1 LIYVATE
8 NERMTMLNRM
18 VREKLRDPLLIGA
31 VVTALTA
38 GTTAVIAQVDD
49 PPGARFQTQGIRESM
64 GVSGIPSPYSRRRH
78 APEIRGLQR
87 LHAYAYSPHHVI
99 VRPRTFRY

>member
-1 LIYVATE
+1 
-8 NERMTMLNRM
+8 MLNRM
-18 VREKLRDPLLIGA
+18 VRESLRGPLLIGA
-31 VVTALTA
+31 TLAALMA
-38 GTTAVIAQVDD
+38 GTTAVMAQVDD

-64 GVSGIPSPYSRRRH
+64 GVSAIPSPYSRRRH

-87 LHAYAYSPHHVI
+87 LYAYAYSPRHVHVI

>member
-1 LIYVATE
+1 
-8 NERMTMLNRM
+8 MLNRM
-18 VREKLRDPLLIGA
+18 VRESLRGPLLIGA
-31 VVTALTA
+31 TLAALTA
-38 GTTAVIAQVDD
+38 GTTAVTAQVDE

-64 GVSGIPSPYSRRRH
+64 GVPSPYSRRRH

-87 LHAYAYSPHHVI
+87 LYAYAYSPRHVHVI